1 MTSTIT
7 RISFVLAASLG
18 LFALAAFGQSN
29 ISFKIKYELEINLA
43 DESRSLKKREHIR
56 DGSVIPIE
64 IGRHQTEMK
73 VTSTTPGYYAVE
85 LSVSES
91 GDGTEADG
99 NVTKVS
105 FSGEDGVPVWFQWRT
120 AEVHI
125 KMNLVASS
133 ERRYD
138 GSGGC

>member
-1 MTSTIT
+1 MTSTTT

-18 LFALAAFGQSN
+18 LFSLAAFGQSD

-43 DESRSLKKREHIR
+43 DESRSLKKRENIP
-56 DGSVIPIE
+56 DGSVIPVE
-64 IGRHQTEMK
+64 IGRHQAEMK
-73 VTSTTPGYYAVE
+73 VTSTSPGHYAVE

-91 GDGTEADG
+91 EAGTEADE

-105 FSGEDGVPVWFQWRT
+105 FSGEDGVPVWFEWRT
-120 AEVHI
+120 ADVHI

-133 ERRYD
+133 ERR
-138 GSGGC
+138 